1 MAETVPSPGHLFLET
16 ALLPSGWAR
25 DVLIG
30 YDGAGLITS
39 ITTDPAPP
47 ASAERLHGIALP
59 GVPNLHSHAPQR
71 AIAGLGERSGS
82 GTDSFWSWR
91 EAMYRAVGRTGPEE
105 LEAIATQLY
114 IEMLQ
119 AGYTTVAEFHY
130 LHHDKDGRPY
140 ADRAEMSHRLLA
152 AARTAGIRLTL
163 LPVLYVTGGF
173 GGAAPVAGQRR
184 FLHDPPGFL
193 RLVQQLR
200 DNVAGMPAVTV
211 GVAPHS
217 LRAVPLDLLV
227 ELAAATPTGPIHIH
241 VAEQQREVEECLALH
256 RRRPVE
262 LLSGTVALDERWC
275 LIHATHID
283 MAETNAIARS
293 GAVVGLCPTTEANLG
308 DGLFPAEP
316 YVAAGGRFGVG
327 SDSHISVSPV
337 EELRWLEYGQ
347 RLFSQRRAVLAGGAQ
362 RSVGRNL
369 LDTALAGGAQACGGG
384 GTLAVGQPADIVLLD
399 AEHPLLAV
407 RNGDAM
413 LDAWVFAG
421 NAALVRHVIVGG
433 QVVIRDRHH
442 RKQDVAARSFIE
454 TLHRL
459 AE

>member
-1 MAETVPSPGHLFLET
+1 MPGPDHLFLET

-30 YDGAGLITS
+30 YDGSGLITS
-39 ITTDPAPP
+39 VTIDATPP
-47 ASAERLHGIALP
+47 AFAERLHGIALP

-71 AIAGLGERSGS
+71 AIAGLGERSGN

-91 EAMYRAVGRTGPEE
+91 EAMYRAVGRTGPDE

-140 ADRAEMSHRLLA
+140 ADPAEMSHRLVA
-152 AARTAGIRLTL
+152 AARTVGIRLTL

-173 GGAAPVAGQRR
+173 GGVAPVAGQRR
-184 FLHDPPGFL
+184 FVHDLPGFL
-193 RLVQQLR
+193 RLVHQLR
-200 DNVAGMPAVTV
+200 QDAASMPTVTV

-217 LRAVPLDLLV
+217 LRAVNPAPLV
-227 ELAAATPTGPIHIH
+227 ELAAATPDGPIHIH
-241 VAEQQREVEECLALH
+241 VAEQQREVEECLAVH
-256 RRRPVE
+256 RRRPVA

-283 MAETNAIARS
+283 TAETNAIARS

-308 DGLFPAEP
+308 DGLFPAEA
-316 YVAAGGRFGVG
+316 YMVAGGRLGVG

-347 RLFSQRRAVLAGGAQ
+347 RLFSQRRAVLSGGAQ
-362 RSVGRNL
+362 RSVGRTL
-369 LDTALAGGAQACGGG
+369 LDTVLAGGAQACGGG
-384 GTLAVGQPADIVLLD
+384 GALAVGEPADIVLLD
-399 AEHPLLAV
+399 CEHPLLAA
-407 RNGDAM
+407 RAGDAV

-421 NAALVRHVIVGG
+421 NTALVRDVVVGG
-433 QVVIRDRHH
+433 QVVVRDRYH
-442 RKQDVAARSFIE
+442 REQDVAARSFIQ
-454 TLHRL
+454 TLHRF

>member
-1 MAETVPSPGHLFLET
+1 MPSPDHLFLET
-16 ALLPSGWAR
+16 ALLPSGWAG

-39 ITTDPAPP
+39 VTTDAAPP
-47 ASAERLHGIALP
+47 ASAERLRGIALP

-91 EAMYRAVGRTGPEE
+91 EAMYRAVARTGPDE
-105 LEAIATQLY
+105 LQAIATQLY
-114 IEMLQ
+114 VEMLQ

-130 LHHDKDGRPY
+130 LHHDLDGRPY
-140 ADRAEMSHRLLA
+140 ADPAEMSHRLIV
-152 AARTAGIRLTL
+152 AARIAGIRLTL

-173 GGAAPVAGQRR
+173 GGAAPVTGQRR
-184 FLHDPPGFL
+184 FLHDLPGFQ

-200 DNVAGMPAVTV
+200 DDAAGMPAVTV

-217 LRAVPLDLLV
+217 LRAVNPDLLV

-241 VAEQQREVEECLALH
+241 VAEQQREVEECLAVH

-283 MAETNAIARS
+283 TAETNAIARS

-308 DGLFPAEP
+308 DGLFPAEA
-316 YVAAGGRFGVG
+316 YMAAGGRLGIG

-347 RLFSQRRAVLAGGAQ
+347 RLSSQRRAVLSGGAQ
-362 RSVGRNL
+362 RSVGRTL
-369 LDTALAGGAQACGGG
+369 LDTTLAGGAQACGGG

-399 AEHPLLAV
+399 AEHPLLAA
-407 RNGDAM
+407 RGGDAV

-421 NAALVRHVIVGG
+421 NASLVRHVVVGG
-433 QVVIRDRHH
+433 QVVVRDRYH
-442 RKQDVAARSFIE
+442 REQDAAARSFID
-454 TLHRL
+454 TLRRL